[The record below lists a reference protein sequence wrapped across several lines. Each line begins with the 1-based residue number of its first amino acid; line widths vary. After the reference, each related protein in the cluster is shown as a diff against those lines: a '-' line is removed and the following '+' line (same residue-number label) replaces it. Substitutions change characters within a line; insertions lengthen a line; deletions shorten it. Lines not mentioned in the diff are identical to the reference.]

1 MFGMS
6 LKTGVISILMP
17 AKPTSPAVSNM
28 AKSQEMMTSF
38 GAVCRGGGRR
48 SPDAPGLV
56 ID

>member
-1 MFGMS
+1 MS

-17 AKPTSPAVSNM
+17 AKPMSPAVSNM
-28 AKSQEMMTSF
+28 AKSREMMTSF

-48 SPDAPGLV
+48 SPDAPALV